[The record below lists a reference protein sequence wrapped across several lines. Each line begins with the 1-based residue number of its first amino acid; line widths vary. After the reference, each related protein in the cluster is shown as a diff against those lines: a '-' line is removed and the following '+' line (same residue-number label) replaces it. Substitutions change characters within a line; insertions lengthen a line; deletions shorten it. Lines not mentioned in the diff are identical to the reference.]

1 MRRASQVEMRSKS
14 IALDKI
20 YKRRDRYEI
29 PDWQRDQVWSVE
41 KQRGLI
47 DSILRGWKLPKF
59 YVLETGKAPD
69 TFDVVDGQQR
79 LTAIWGFLDG
89 DVELDATR
97 SEEFGG
103 ETYSNLPDS
112 RSDAF
117 DDYEIEFDV
126 ISDTATD
133 ADVKE
138 FFQRLQ
144 AGLPLTSS
152 EKLNSIHSKLRDY
165 SAKLAKHVFFSD
177 STAVANRRH
186 GYFDICSKVLTLEI
200 EGVDSGLRFDEVS
213 EVFKSNASFSA
224 SSAVAKRVKSALDI
238 LHTTFPT
245 KSASLR
251 QRSMVQ
257 SVVTLVC
264 HLLKAGMV
272 DTDAVILRTFI
283 DEFSAELQRQVELG
297 PSATD
302 PDYITFQRTV
312 NANVKSGARQRHEIL
327 LRKLFARH
335 PNLYSQM
342 SKSRELEGGVA
353 EDITRHAKTV
363 RRLITTINDSYAAN
377 HGSDLFKATNKTVD
391 ALTDLD
397 REISSADDYQKWVD
411 GLYFIFR
418 ESVGQRLDSNWPNS
432 FSDVNDLRTAL
443 QHDVDHGKGSSA
455 KRKKLSSTFEKYS
468 GSSTPEALAPELFPL
483 TQSNIL
489 GGLAADLQI
498 LAKRYA

>member
-1 MRRASQVEMRSKS
+1 MEMRSRS

-29 PDWQRDQVWSVE
+29 PDWQRDQVWSLE

-59 YVLETGKAPD
+59 YVLSTGNSPE

-79 LTAIWGFLDG
+79 LTAIWEFLDG
-89 DVELDATR
+89 EFELDAAR
-97 SEEFGG
+97 SKEFGG
-103 ETYSNLPDS
+103 ESYQNLPDAL
-112 RSDAF
+112 SDAF

-144 AGLPLTSS
+144 AGLPLSSS

-165 SAKLAKHVFFSD
+165 SAKLAKHSFFAE
-177 STAVANRRH
+177 STTVANRRH

-213 EVFKSNASFSA
+213 DVFKANGTFSA
-224 SSAVAKRVKSALDI
+224 SSAVGKRVKHALDL
-238 LHTTFPT
+238 LHTIFPT
-245 KSASLR
+245 KSDFLR

-264 HLLKAGMV
+264 HLSKAGIAEA
-272 DTDAVILRTFI
+272 DASILREYI
-283 DEFSAELQRQVELG
+283 EKFSTELQRQVELG

-302 PDYITFQRTV
+302 QDYITFQRTV
-312 NANVKSGARQRHEIL
+312 NSNVKSGAQQRHEIL

-335 PNLYSQM
+335 PNLYSAM
-342 SKSRELEGGVA
+342 SNSKVLEDGVSA
-353 EDITRHAKTV
+353 DITRNSEAV
-363 RRLITTINDSYAAN
+363 RNLITTVNERFAASN
-377 HGSDLFKATNKTVD
+377 GKDLFKPTNKTVD
-391 ALTDLD
+391 ALTGLS
-397 REISSADDYQKWVD
+397 RAIKSVENYQEWID
-411 GLYFIFR
+411 SLYFVFR
-418 ESVGQRLDSNWPNS
+418 ESVGQRLNGDEWPAS

-443 QHDVDHGKGSSA
+443 QHDVDHGKGATA
-455 KRKKLSSTFEKYS
+455 KRKKLSSVFEKYS
-468 GSSTPEALAPELFPL
+468 GASTPQALAPELFPI

-489 GGLAADLQI
+489 SALVGDLK
-498 LAKRYA
+498 LLSDRYV